1 MAEVQTMEIE
11 DVPVRTS
18 GDVASDTW
26 QTGIREGYRT
36 KIIRVGNC
44 TVAIHRPILSPE
56 EQKAA
61 EERVK
66 RELMAILGGV

>member
-1 MAEVQTMEIE
+1 M
-11 DVPVRTS
+11 
-18 GDVASDTW
+18 ASDTW